1 MEIEFDPIKRDLTLA
16 DRGLD
21 FRDAPVV
28 IENAIA
34 TFEDTRF
41 NYEETRLV
49 TYGLLDGRLVAI
61 VWVEI
66 ESGMRVISMRK
77 ANNREQKRYQG

>member
-1 MEIEFDPIKRDLTLA
+1 MEIDFDPVKRDLTLA

-28 IENAIA
+28 IENAVT

-41 NYEETRLV
+41 DYEETRLV
-49 TYGLLDGRLVAI
+49 TYGLLNGRLVTV

-66 ESGMRVISMRK
+66 EDGMRVISMRK
-77 ANNREQKRYQG
+77 ANDREQKRYQA

>member
-28 IENAIA
+28 IENAVT
-34 TFEDTRF
+34 TFEDSRF
-41 NYEETRLV
+41 DYEETRLV
-49 TYGLLDGRLVAI
+49 TYGLLDGRLVAV

-77 ANNREQKRYQG
+77 ANDREQKRYQG

>member
-28 IENAIA
+28 IENAVT

-41 NYEETRLV
+41 DYEETGLV
-49 TYGLLDGRLVAI
+49 TYGLLGGRLVTV

-66 ESGMRVISMRK
+66 EGGMRVISMRK
-77 ANNREQKRYQG
+77 ANDREQKRYQG

>member
-1 MEIEFDPIKRDLTLA
+1 MKVEFDPDKRNLTLA
-16 DRGLD
+16 ERGLD
-21 FRDAPVV
+21 FFDAPVV
-28 IENAIA
+28 IENAVT

-41 NYEETRLV
+41 DYEETRLL
-49 TYGLLDGRLVAI
+49 TYGLLQGRLMAV

-77 ANNREQKRYQG
+77 ANDREQKRYQG

>member
-28 IENAIA
+28 IENAVT

-41 NYEETRLV
+41 DYEETRLV
-49 TYGLLDGRLVAI
+49 TYGLLDGRLVTV

-66 ESGMRVISMRK
+66 EGGMRLVSMRK
-77 ANNREQKRYQG
+77 ANDREQKRFQG

>member
-1 MEIEFDPIKRDLTLA
+1 MKVEFDPIKRNLTLA
-16 DRGLD
+16 ERGLD
-21 FRDAPVV
+21 FLDAPIV
-28 IENAIA
+28 IENAVT

-41 NYEETRLV
+41 EYEETRLV
-49 TYGLLDGRLVAI
+49 TYGLLNRRLIAV

-66 ESGMRVISMRK
+66 EGGMRVISMRK

>member
-28 IENAIA
+28 IENAVT
-34 TFEDTRF
+34 TFEDSRF
-41 NYEETRLV
+41 DYEETRLV
-49 TYGLLDGRLVAI
+49 TYGLFDGRLVAV

-77 ANNREQKRYQG
+77 ANDREQKRYQG